1 MLGQFLTQWTIRT
14 ALALFVAYLA
24 GGMAV
29 RSSRWPKIARWIW
42 TAACG
47 LFVVHVACAFHFSHG
62 WSHWA
67 AWEDTAR
74 QTRELLGVEFG
85 QGIYFS
91 YLFLVLWIVDVIWM
105 WLAPLERRTPR
116 TRALV
121 HGFLCFIAFNG
132 AIVFED
138 GPTRYAGIAACLILA
153 GLAVRMAYNSGR
165 EREAIPARENVS
177 LTPDS

>member
-1 MLGQFLTQWTIRT
+1 MLGSLLTDWTIRA
-14 ALALFVAYLA
+14 ALALFVAYFA
-24 GGMAV
+24 GWLAV
-29 RSSRWPKIARWIW
+29 RSSRWPEIARWIW

-47 LFVVHVACAFHFSHG
+47 LFVAHVACAFHFTHG

-74 QTRELLGVEFG
+74 QTKDLMGVEFG

-91 YLFLVLWIVDVIWM
+91 YLFLVLWIADVIWM
-105 WLAPLERRTPR
+105 WLAPLQRGTPW

-121 HGFLCFIAFNG
+121 HCFLCFIAFNG

-138 GPTRYAGIAACLILA
+138 GPTRYAGIVACLLLA
-153 GLAVRMAYNSGR
+153 GLAVRLAYNSWC
-165 EREAIPARENVS
+165 ERETVPTRENVS